1 VKTTTTTRT
10 TTTRPAGAVRRR
22 IRRRFRQ
29 RRTIVPRVARTP
41 CRRNAALGWRELVL
55 ALLDY
60 VELEV
65 RDFPEERAQVRA
77 VREVVW
83 ARFAG
88 MPLPAI
94 DPRHL
99 AFTIGLIAT
108 AAGSDFSDH
117 GLASLCLSLLSP
129 SALAEYERAKG
140 FVRVSPQ
147 SRW

>member
-1 VKTTTTTRT
+1 M
-10 TTTRPAGAVRRR
+10 RRSG
-22 IRRRFRQ
+22 Q
-29 RRTIVPRVARTP
+29 RRTVVPRVARTP
-41 CRRNAALGWRELVL
+41 PRWRNAAPGLRELVL
-55 ALLDY
+55 GLLEV

-65 RDFPEERAQVRA
+65 LDFPEERAQVQA
-77 VREVVW
+77 VRSVVR

-88 MPLPAI
+88 TPLPAI
-94 DPRHL
+94 DPHHL

-108 AAGSDFSDH
+108 VAESDFSDN
-117 GLASLCLSLLSP
+117 GLASLCLNLLSP

>member
-1 VKTTTTTRT
+1 M
-10 TTTRPAGAVRRR
+10 
-22 IRRRFRQ
+22 RRRFRQ
-29 RRTIVPRVARTP
+29 RRTVVPRVARMP
-41 CRRNAALGWRELVL
+41 RRRNAASRWRELVL

-65 RDFPEERAQVRA
+65 LDFPEERAQVQA
-77 VREVVW
+77 VRHVVW

-88 MPLPAI
+88 KPLPAI
-94 DPRHL
+94 DPRQL

-108 AAGSDFSDH
+108 AAGSDFSDN

-147 SRW
+147 FRW

>member
-1 VKTTTTTRT
+1 VKATTMTAA
-10 TTTRPAGAVRRR
+10 TTTRPAGSVRRMR
-22 IRRRFRQ
+22 WRTRH
-29 RRTIVPRVARTP
+29 RRTVVPRVARTP
-41 CRRNAALGWRELVL
+41 RRRNAAPGLRELVL
-55 ALLDY
+55 GLLEV

-65 RDFPEERAQVRA
+65 LDFPEERAQVQA
-77 VREVVW
+77 VRSVVR

-88 MPLPAI
+88 TPLPAI

-108 AAGSDFSDH
+108 VAESDFSDN
-117 GLASLCLSLLSP
+117 GLASLCLNLLSP

>member
-1 VKTTTTTRT
+1 MNTTTTTVRT
-10 TTTRPAGAVRRR
+10 TTTRSTGFVRRM
-22 IRRRFRQ
+22 RRRSGQ
-29 RRTIVPRVARTP
+29 RRTVVPRVARAP
-41 CRRNAALGWRELVL
+41 RRRNAAPGLRELVL
-55 ALLDY
+55 ALLEV

-65 RDFPEERAQVRA
+65 LDFPEERAQVQA
-77 VREVVW
+77 VRSVVC

-88 MPLPAI
+88 TPLPAI
-94 DPRHL
+94 DPRQL

-108 AAGSDFSDH
+108 VAESDFSDD
-117 GLASLCLSLLSP
+117 GLASLCLNLLSP